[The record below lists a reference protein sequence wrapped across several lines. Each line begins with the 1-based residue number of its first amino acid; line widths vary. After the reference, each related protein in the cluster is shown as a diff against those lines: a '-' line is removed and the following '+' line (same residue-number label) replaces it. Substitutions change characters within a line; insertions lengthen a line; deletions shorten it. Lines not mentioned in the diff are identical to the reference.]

1 PSTRPWS
8 PSRAPAGRLASGSRG
23 PSAAT
28 TSTTR
33 ATDSSTTA
41 ARRLA
46 HRKLGRSAS
55 TISTTTA
62 TERSTTAARQSPAP
76 TSCSCST
83 CNWFFVDG
91 KDIGYQHSCKCPQR
105 APGVDPYLPV
115 WGTGEWDWQGFIP
128 LSAQPNDL
136 NPPAGFLTSWN
147 NKQAPQFRSND
158 RQFSYGPVFR
168 SQMLDVRI
176 RAAITAGPIDR
187 ADLVDAMGDAGTV
200 DLRGQEDLPLLLQVL
215 GPTAPTGSDPRSQDM
230 RDRLATWAT
239 TQTHRRDRDH
249 DGAYDDPQSPAIMD
263 AWWPRLAH
271 AMFDSASGAAIGS
284 LELELDDANR
294 MNHVGSAFD
303 DAFYSHPDKDLRQ
316 VLGLPVTD
324 PWSRT

>member
-1 PSTRPWS
+1 M
-8 PSRAPAGRLASGSRG
+8 G
-23 PSAAT
+23 
-28 TSTTR
+28 
-33 ATDSSTTA
+33 TA
-41 ARRLA
+41 VD
-46 HRKLGRSAS
+46 H
-55 TISTTTA
+55 TF
-62 TERSTTAARQSPAP
+62 
-76 TSCSCST
+76 
-83 CNWFFVDG
+83 NWFYVDG

-215 GPTAPTGSDPRSQDM
+215 GPTAPAGSDPRSQDM
-230 RDRLATWAT
+230 RDRLATRRPTSRRSSAT
-239 TQTHRRDRDH
+239 RTSPTGSVSRPTRRSSIR
-249 DGAYDDPQSPAIMD
+249 P
-263 AWWPRLAH
+263 
-271 AMFDSASGAAIGS
+271 SASPVCRPSTGSTGRRSSRWFRCPPSTTSSATRRSGRAAS
-284 LELELDDANR
+284 RD
-294 MNHVGSAFD
+294 
-303 DAFYSHPDKDLRQ
+303 
-316 VLGLPVTD
+316 T
-324 PWSRT
+324 WSRSSTSSARASRWSSSPTPSATPSTRTAKASATRRHTSSAT